1 MSQSRFL
8 SIPLLV
14 FLLASPSIVQAQVL
28 NLFAHFL
35 CFPRKIIIL
44 WRFFEQGFNLCFLF
58 GTCNNNNNNNN
69 NGRGFNNNNNFN
81 SNRRQE
87 WVEYGASKKSY
98 YFGFDAGE
106 VSWREADR
114 YGETKKAIFSE
125 RGRAAVFS
133 RYIMH
138 D

>member
-14 FLLASPSIVQAQVL
+14 FFLASPSIVQAQVL

-35 CFPRKIIIL
+35 CFSRKIIIL
-44 WRFFEQGFNLCFLF
+44 WFKGFNLCFLF

-69 NGRGFNNNNNFN
+69 NGRGFNNNNNNFN

-114 YGETKKAIFSE
+114 YGETKNCI
-125 RGRAAVFS
+125 
-133 RYIMH
+133 
-138 D
+138 